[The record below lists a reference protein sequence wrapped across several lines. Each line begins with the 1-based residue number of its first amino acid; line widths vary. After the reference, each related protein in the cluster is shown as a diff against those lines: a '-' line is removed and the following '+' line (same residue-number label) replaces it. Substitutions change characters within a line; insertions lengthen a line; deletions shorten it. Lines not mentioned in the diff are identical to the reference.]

1 MARTFVS
8 LNFDAEP
15 MQKTIGSLL
24 ALIESSDRPVKI
36 RRAFGKRVL
45 KLLNEGLAF
54 DFNGGTTVSTGEV
67 VIRPEPSQRLL
78 DLVAAFRAGD

>member
-24 ALIESSDRPVKI
+24 ALIETSDRPLKI
-36 RRAFGKRVL
+36 RRAFGKS
-45 KLLNEGLAF
+45 LLNLFDKGLAF
-54 DFNGGTTVSTGEV
+54 DFNGGTTFSAGEV
-67 VIRPEPSQRLL
+67 LIRPEPSKRLL
-78 DLVAAFRAGD
+78 DLVAAFRTGD